1 MPVLVSVPAGPS
13 VSLADT
19 ATAGAPDAT
28 QGSDTDTQTY
38 APAPIAPTAT
48 VLAFVT
54 QPVSTQVN
62 TTMKNADSTTT
73 HIPVDASV
81 DGRGASTSG

>member
-1 MPVLVSVPAGPS
+1 MPVLVTVPAGRGP

-38 APAPIAPTAT
+38 SAAPTAT
-48 VLAFVT
+48 VLSFVT
-54 QPVSTQVN
+54 QPVERPSQ
-62 TTMKNADSTTT
+62 
-73 HIPVDASV
+73 HHHEEC
-81 DGRGASTSG
+81 